1 MPLQTIWLRNQ
12 SYQFHRDG
20 SGDPTLLFVHGFP
33 LNHSQWQAQLEHFG
47 TSHCVIAPD
56 LRGLGGSPVVSADD
70 AIVTMEQ
77 HADDL
82 AAMLDQLKVDQPV
95 VFIGLSMGGYIAW
108 QFVRKYAA
116 RLRALVLCHT
126 RTIGDNPAQAT
137 ARHNLA
143 AQTLKEQSS
152 QAAEAQMLPRLL
164 PASASP
170 ALVAAVEQMIRSAT
184 PAGLAANL
192 RGLALR
198 PDATAILPTIRVPTL
213 VISGSEDVISPPE
226 EMRSWANQIPGS
238 HFVTIAN
245 VGHLSPLESQGEF
258 NQCLAEFLRDTLG

>member
-12 SYQFHRDG
+12 SYQFYRDG
-20 SGDPTLLFVHGFP
+20 GGEPTLFFVHGFP
-33 LNHSQWQAQLEHFG
+33 LNHTQWQAQLSYFG
-47 TSHCVIAPD
+47 ANHDVIAPD

-82 AAMLDQLKVDQPV
+82 SALLDQLKVDQPII
-95 VFIGLSMGGYIAW
+95 FIGLSMGGYIAW

-126 RTIGDNPAQAT
+126 RTIADNSAQAA

-152 QAAEAQMLPRLL
+152 QAAEAQMIPRLL
-164 PASASP
+164 PASAAP
-170 ALVAAVEQMIRSAT
+170 ALVAAIEQMIRSAT

-213 VISGSEDVISPPE
+213 VISGSEDAISPPE
-226 EMRSWANQIPGS
+226 EMHGWASQIPGS
-238 HFVTIAN
+238 RFVTIPD
-245 VGHLSPLESQGEF
+245 VGHLSPLENPAAF
-258 NQCLAEFLRDTLG
+258 NQILKKFCSDTLG